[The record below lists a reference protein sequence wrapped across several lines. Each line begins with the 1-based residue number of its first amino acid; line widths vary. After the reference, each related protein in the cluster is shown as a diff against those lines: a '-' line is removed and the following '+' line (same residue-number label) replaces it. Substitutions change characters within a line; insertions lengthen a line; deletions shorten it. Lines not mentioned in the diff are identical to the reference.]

1 MVLIEA
7 AMHARPLVSCEIG
20 TGTSFINQ
28 HKNTGFVVPP
38 ESPHELGAALNT
50 LVHDSVQARNM
61 GQTARHR
68 YEEKFSGPVL
78 GKAYADF
85 FRSALE

>member
-1 MVLIEA
+1 
-7 AMHARPLVSCEIG
+7 
-20 TGTSFINQ
+20 
-28 HKNTGFVVPP
+28 
-38 ESPHELGAALNT
+38 
-50 LVHDSVQARNM
+50 M